1 MSPLSKAMF
10 KKLRSPVAVCDV
22 ITQNDI
28 APMPELDS
36 WISGAGIVFPALGWR
51 FCRAVFREC
60 LDFVSFT
67 LNSSTTLTSAAVMAM
82 ALTVVVSFRVAV
94 INEEIMEMLKLS
106 GRHVTVN
113 YLQT

>member
-1 MSPLSKAMF
+1 MF

-51 FCRAVFREC
+51 FCRAVSE
-60 LDFVSFT
+60 FVDNFDLSCCDGDGF
-67 LNSSTTLTSAAVMAM
+67 NRG
-82 ALTVVVSFRVAV
+82 RV
-94 INEEIMEMLKLS
+94 LS
-106 GRHVTVN
+106 GGSDK
-113 YLQT
+113 